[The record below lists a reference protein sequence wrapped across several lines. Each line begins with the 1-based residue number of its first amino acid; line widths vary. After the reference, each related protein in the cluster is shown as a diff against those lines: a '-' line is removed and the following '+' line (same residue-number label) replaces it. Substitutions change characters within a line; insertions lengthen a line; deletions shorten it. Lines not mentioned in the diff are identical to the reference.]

1 MNIVTLENL
10 TEKLKDA
17 PSPILEKIW
26 EYADALLE
34 KSSSNFLLSDEQKKH
49 LKKQN
54 NVSIEDCTDAHAV
67 YKQLVEKHEL

>member
-10 TEKLKDA
+10 TEKLKYA

-34 KSSSNFLLSDEQKKH
+34 KSSSNFVLSDEQKKH

-54 NVSIEDCTDAHAV
+54 NVPLEDCTDANAV